1 MRFVWDEEAW
11 DDYLWWQAQDPKI
24 VKRINA
30 LLHDIERNGNRRIG
44 KPEPLR
50 HEFHGYWSRR
60 ITDEHRLTYRIDGDD
75 VLIASCRYHYTR

>member
-11 DDYLWWQAQDPKI
+11 DAYLWWQAQDRRI

-30 LLHDIERNGNRRIG
+30 LLRDIERNGNDGIG

-50 HEFHGYWSRR
+50 HEFGGYWSRR
-60 ITDEHRLTYRIDGDD
+60 ITDEHRLIYRIDGND